1 MFGSY
6 SCMEFFCKLSSK
18 ILPNI
23 KTKRPGLRMI
33 SKDAALKVLLGL
45 LHWYVF
51 IHLHKKALVVIRKL
65 CPYREREPLHTETVG
80 TSSGDQCGCYPR
92 RSVKVRMTVH
102 QA

>member
-1 MFGSY
+1 VFGSD
-6 SCMEFFCKLSSK
+6 SHMKFFYELLSK

-65 CPYREREPLHTETVG
+65 CPNRERKPLHTEIVG
-80 TSSGDQCGCYPR
+80 TSSGNQYGCYPATSC
-92 RSVKVRMTVH
+92 RSE
-102 QA
+102 